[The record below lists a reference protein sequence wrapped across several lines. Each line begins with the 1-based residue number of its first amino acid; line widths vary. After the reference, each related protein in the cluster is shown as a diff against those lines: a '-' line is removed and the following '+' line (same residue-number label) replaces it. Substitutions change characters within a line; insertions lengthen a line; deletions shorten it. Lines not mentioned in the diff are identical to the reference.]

1 MTAGGGHQDAAGTTA
16 ADATAATVVAT
27 TTATTMTTTTTTTD
41 DPPGVPKERPPA
53 TSARSRGPMT
63 QSEYLEMQSI
73 VREVIDPN
81 TGRVRT
87 MRGTGE
93 VIERIVSREEHARLN
108 RYATSGDG
116 SGYARDIARAAA
128 AASHARRG

>member
-1 MTAGGGHQDAAGTTA
+1 
-16 ADATAATVVAT
+16 
-27 TTATTMTTTTTTTD
+27 
-41 DPPGVPKERPPA
+41 
-53 TSARSRGPMT
+53 MT

-81 TGRVRT
+81 GRVRT